1 MFFKSRVKNSL
12 STILKFPQFHESLL
26 NRVLGVLA
34 CFACLRA
41 CVLTCLA
48 CLRAYVLGMPACL
61 RAWRARVLACFCT
74 HVLNLRVC
82 YDACLAC
89 SALAYSR
96 FCLIIVFVCI
106 NQSFTIKGKLLIRV
120 NLS

>member
-1 MFFKSRVKNSL
+1 MYNHVL
-12 STILKFPQFHESLL
+12 SLL
-26 NRVLGVLA
+26 NRVLGVLS

-48 CLRAYVLGMPACL
+48 CLRAYALTWLVCLRSCVFGVFACL
-61 RAWRARVLACFCT
+61 RAWRGCVLACLSYFCT
-74 HVLNLRVC
+74 RVLNLSAC
-82 YDACLAC
+82 YDACLSC

-96 FCLIIVFVCI
+96 FCQIIVFVCI
-106 NQSFTIKGKLLIRV
+106 NQGFAVKRKLLIRV